1 MSTQNTNNDNRP
13 PKSNNTTN
21 FAGAFIIL
29 FGLALLLKN
38 MRLDIFPRWIFGW
51 EMILIVIGLVIG
63 VNSKFQKKSSV
74 ILIAIGSIFLLKD
87 LVGMSFGKF
96 FIPAMV
102 IAIGI
107 YLIKRNRV
115 VPPLPPLPPEHPDRP
130 DDEYDWDKR
139 VDPDYASG
147 EIFPPT
153 GNYTASS
160 QPVDSHTSTGSAAYA
175 NYSAQHDSYLK
186 VDTFFSDT
194 KKSLLTTNFLG
205 GTITS
210 VFGSTKINFLQ
221 ADIRQA
227 VVLDTFQLFGSTK
240 IIIPPHWQVSSNVAS
255 IFGELDD
262 RRPMLDITTD
272 KNKKIYITGTSIF
285 GGLTIKN
292 N

>member
-1 MSTQNTNNDNRP
+1 MNTQNTNNDSRP

-29 FGLALLLKN
+29 FGLALLMKN

-63 VNSKFQKKSSV
+63 VNSRFQKKSSV

-102 IAIGI
+102 IAMGI

-115 VPPLPPLPPEHPDRP
+115 VPPLPPEDPTRP

-139 VDPDYASG
+139 VDHFYTVD
-147 EIFPPT
+147 
-153 GNYTASS
+153 NDYTADSGNPKDT
-160 QPVDSHTSTGSAAYA
+160 QPVNASASTGSGPYA

-210 VFGSTKINFLQ
+210 VFGSTKVNFLQ
-221 ADIRQA
+221 ADIKQA

-262 RRPMLDITTD
+262 RRPMFDITTD

>member
-1 MSTQNTNNDNRP
+1 MSTQNKNNDSRP

-87 LVGMSFGKF
+87 LIGMSFGKF

-115 VPPLPPLPPEHPDRP
+115 LPSVPPEDPIRPRP

-147 EIFPPT
+147 EIYPPT
-153 GNYTASS
+153 G
-160 QPVDSHTSTGSAAYA
+160 Q
-175 NYSAQHDSYLK
+175 
-186 VDTFFSDT
+186 
-194 KKSLLTTNFLG
+194 
-205 GTITS
+205 
-210 VFGSTKINFLQ
+210 
-221 ADIRQA
+221 
-227 VVLDTFQLFGSTK
+227 
-240 IIIPPHWQVSSNVAS
+240 
-255 IFGELDD
+255 
-262 RRPMLDITTD
+262 
-272 KNKKIYITGTSIF
+272 
-285 GGLTIKN
+285 
-292 N
+292 